1 MLDTKG
7 KSANMYLKQKKN
19 KKLKTESKKK
29 YKKQKSNRMI

>member
-7 KSANMYLKQKKN
+7 KRANIYLKQKKP
-19 KKLKTESKKK
+19 KKLKTQSKKK

>member
-7 KSANMYLKQKKN
+7 KSANIYLKQKN
-19 KKLKTESKKK
+19 KKLKTQSKKK